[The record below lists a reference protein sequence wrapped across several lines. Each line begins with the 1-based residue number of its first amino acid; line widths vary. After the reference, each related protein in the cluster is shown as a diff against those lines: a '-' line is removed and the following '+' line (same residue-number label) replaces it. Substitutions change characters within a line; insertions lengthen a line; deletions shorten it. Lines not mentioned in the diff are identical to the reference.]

1 VADQDPYVYP
11 GTAVLRNHFDLRDA
25 SELQRRE
32 NGASSLRVAQLY
44 RAPLEGR
51 YDLNHLKAFHGF
63 IFGDVYPWAADLR
76 SVAIAKGDLFALPQ
90 HIEPYLGSVLAQ
102 LPAEDFLRDADQD
115 RVVDRLTHYLAEINS
130 VHPFREGNGRTQRA
144 FIAQL
149 ADQAGYVIDWSG
161 LDPQLNIA
169 VSQAAHRGDN
179 APLRTVLA
187 DLTVPQGSSRG
198 QKIRER
204 QTAAFPRP
212 VNSALGKSDP
222 TQAQP
227 GRPKPG
233 QQRGRGRPY

>member
-63 IFGDVYPWAADLR
+63 IFGDVYPWAGELR
-76 SVAIAKGDLFALPQ
+76 SVAIAKEDLFALPQ

-102 LPAEDFLRDADQD
+102 LPAENFLRGADED
-115 RVVDRLTHYLAEINS
+115 RVVDRLTYYLAEINS

-144 FIAQL
+144 FIAHL

-179 APLRTVLA
+179 APLRAALA
-187 DLTVPQGSSRG
+187 ELTTPRDSDRG
-198 QKIRER
+198 QKIRDR
-204 QTAAFPRP
+204 QAAAFPRP
-212 VNSALGKSDP
+212 VNSALGKGDHSK
-222 TQAQP
+222 AKP

-233 QQRGRGRPY
+233 QPRGRGRSQ